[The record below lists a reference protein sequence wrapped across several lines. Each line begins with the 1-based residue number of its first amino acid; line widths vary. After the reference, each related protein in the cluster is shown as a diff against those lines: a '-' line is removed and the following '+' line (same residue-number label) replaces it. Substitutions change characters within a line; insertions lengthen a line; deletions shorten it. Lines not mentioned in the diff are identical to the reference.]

1 MGKNTYVS
9 IGTPLS
15 KRINIIVSSQSESL
29 CSSNVYVRNTL
40 EEALD
45 LAYYL
50 GLKEQK
56 NIFIIGGAS
65 IYEQTIPY
73 ITKAYINVLDVSYYN
88 KIQLTDDKKFVYYP
102 YEKLIDSGF
111 KLIETKPLKST
122 NYFYKISTNIL
133 EKTNEQS
140 SN

>member
-1 MGKNTYVS
+1 M
-9 IGTPLS
+9 
-15 KRINIIVSSQSESL
+15 
-29 CSSNVYVRNTL
+29 
-40 EEALD
+40 
-45 LAYYL
+45 
-50 GLKEQK
+50 
-56 NIFIIGGAS
+56 
-65 IYEQTIPY
+65 
-73 ITKAYINVLDVSYYN
+73 DVSYYN